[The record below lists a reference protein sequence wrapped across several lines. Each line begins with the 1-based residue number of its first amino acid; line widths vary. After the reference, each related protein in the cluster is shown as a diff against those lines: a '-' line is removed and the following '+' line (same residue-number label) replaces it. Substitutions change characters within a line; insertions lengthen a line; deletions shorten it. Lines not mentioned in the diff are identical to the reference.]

1 MFENREN
8 LEDIAAKRQR
18 QEELRLELDQFE
30 NYPGE
35 N

>member
-18 QEELRLELDQFE
+18 QEELWLELDQFE
-30 NYPGE
+30 NCPG
-35 N
+35 